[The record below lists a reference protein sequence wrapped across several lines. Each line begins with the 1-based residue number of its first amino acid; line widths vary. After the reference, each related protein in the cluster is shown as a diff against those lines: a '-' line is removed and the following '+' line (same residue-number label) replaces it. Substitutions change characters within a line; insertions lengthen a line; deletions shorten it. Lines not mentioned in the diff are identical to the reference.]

1 MNYAS
6 LYNLSIV
13 DGSGIRTSLYVSGCR
28 RHCKGCH
35 NSKTWNFLYGKEYTE
50 ETEKQILDA
59 LNHDYIKG
67 FTLCGGEPMEE
78 ENQAGLINL
87 LATVRETYP
96 EKSIWCYTGYEWEDF
111 MIGGKKNIDITLAL
125 LGYIDVL
132 ITGRY
137 DETCKDITNNNLYR
151 GSINQRIVD
160 CQTSLKTGT
169 RILIKGLPNN
179 YDLTNNLIY

>member
-50 ETEKQILDA
+50 ETEKQILEA
-59 LNHDYIKG
+59 LDHDYVKG

-78 ENQAGLINL
+78 ENQRVIVTL
-87 LATVRETYP
+87 LRKIKEQYP
-96 EKSIWCYTGYEWEDF
+96 QKDIWLWTGYEFEDLLK
-111 MIGGKKNIDITLAL
+111 GGRKYCEVTEEILSYVDVAVVGPFVFEERDISDNNRWRGSRNQRVIDVQESLKKGEKIFIKNIP
-125 LGYIDVL
+125 
-132 ITGRY
+132 
-137 DETCKDITNNNLYR
+137 NNN
-151 GSINQRIVD
+151 
-160 CQTSLKTGT
+160 
-169 RILIKGLPNN
+169 
-179 YDLTNNLIY
+179 